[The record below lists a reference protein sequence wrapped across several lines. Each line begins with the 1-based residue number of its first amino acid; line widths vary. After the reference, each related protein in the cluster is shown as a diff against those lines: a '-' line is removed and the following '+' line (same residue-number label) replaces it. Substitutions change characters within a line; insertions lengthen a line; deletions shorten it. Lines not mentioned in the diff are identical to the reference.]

1 MAGILSNR
9 KSGIPGCLGILS
21 VLLLIWV
28 AGCATPQVPPS
39 GFLSDYQRLK
49 PDSREEG
56 IAWWERPGVQWKK
69 YKKLMIDPVEVK
81 VDLTKAEREMKP
93 EEMETLAKKLRQTV
107 IEAMRKRYP
116 VVKEPGTEVLR
127 IRAALTHLKPVSPAA
142 NIVATA
148 ILMWPIDFG
157 EAAVETQ
164 FIDSSS
170 GMVLAELTASN
181 KGSMMEVTKVWTRW
195 TQVESGFKQWAEK
208 LRLALDEA
216 QKGP

>member
-9 KSGIPGCLGILS
+9 KSGLPGCLGIFA

-69 YKKLMIDPVEVK
+69 YKRLMIDPVEVK

-107 IEAMRKRYP
+107 IETMGKRYP
-116 VVKEPGTEVLR
+116 VVKEPGREVLR

-142 NIVATA
+142 NVVATA

-170 GMVLAELTASN
+170 GTVLAELTASN

-208 LRLALDEA
+208 LRLALDET